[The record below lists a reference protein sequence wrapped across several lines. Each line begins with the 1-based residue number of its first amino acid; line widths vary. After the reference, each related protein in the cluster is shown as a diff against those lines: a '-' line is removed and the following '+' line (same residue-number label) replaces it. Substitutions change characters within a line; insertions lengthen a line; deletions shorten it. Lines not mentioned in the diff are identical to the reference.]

1 MNQEVN
7 LKKKKSELQRN
18 RDSMLPF
25 MQNLNMK
32 IRVYFVHEVHLHEEN
47 VWKPIQKYREQ
58 QRDQKN
64 KRPSNHK
71 ILGKPQTGIQ
81 TIP

>member
-7 LKKKKSELQRN
+7 LKKSELQRN

-32 IRVYFVHEVHLHEEN
+32 IRVYIVYEVHLHEEK
-47 VWKPIQKYREQ
+47 VWKPIQKYKEQ
-58 QRDQKN
+58 KRNQKN
-64 KRPSNHK
+64 KGPSNHK
-71 ILGKPQTGIQ
+71 ILGKPQKGIQ